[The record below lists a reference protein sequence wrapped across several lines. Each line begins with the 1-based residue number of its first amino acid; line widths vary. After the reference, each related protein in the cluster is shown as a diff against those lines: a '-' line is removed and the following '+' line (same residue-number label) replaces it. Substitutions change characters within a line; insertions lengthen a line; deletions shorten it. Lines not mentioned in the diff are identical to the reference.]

1 MTDLSGAIWRKASG
15 SAHNGGCVEVAGN
28 LPGVTAIRDSKR
40 PRAGVLVIGQPVF
53 AAFLTEVRRG
63 RYDRECSAETPAR
76 QPSAKLNSTPRRP
89 AAHPGNYPH
98 NEFSPGRGHRS
109 GEAGPGQ

>member
-1 MTDLSGAIWRKASG
+1 VNERQEVNRCDTSEWSEGMTDLSGAIWRKASG

-40 PRAGVLVIGQPVF
+40 PECGALVIDRAVF

-63 RYDRECSAETPAR
+63 RYDAGCSAEP
-76 QPSAKLNSTPRRP
+76 
-89 AAHPGNYPH
+89 
-98 NEFSPGRGHRS
+98 NEPTSLP
-109 GEAGPGQ
+109 QK